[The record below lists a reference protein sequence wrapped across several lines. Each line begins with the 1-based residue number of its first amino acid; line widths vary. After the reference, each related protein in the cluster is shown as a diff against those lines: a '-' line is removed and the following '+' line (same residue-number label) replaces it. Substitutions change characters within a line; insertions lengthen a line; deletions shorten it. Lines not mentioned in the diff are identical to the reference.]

1 MLCMDACTTSGMRKL
16 SPFLLEYDLR
26 NTYHRGEVD
35 TGASAEDRVEGA
47 STASPVRWK
56 ESGMPKKYRL
66 QMDFSEDAYADL
78 LLLTERTGIATK
90 VGVVREALGVL
101 QWLSTVLRKGQS
113 ICVRERTATADTTL
127 IEVQF
132 PCLTRHASLEP

>member
-1 MLCMDACTTSGMRKL
+1 
-16 SPFLLEYDLR
+16 
-26 NTYHRGEVD
+26 
-35 TGASAEDRVEGA
+35 
-47 STASPVRWK
+47 
-56 ESGMPKKYRL
+56 MPKKYRL